1 MKTDISFKRVAAFT
15 LPCLCWT
22 LVASTTAC
30 GDDDDD
36 NNGEPTAG
44 SGGSSAGK
52 GSAGSSNGGKSAAG
66 SANGGNDAG
75 GTPTAGTAG
84 KSNGG
89 TGTDAGAPP
98 VGGTGGEQ
106 PGGGGEGG
114 GEQPGGG
121 GEGGGGG
128 EITNAVPYIINASP
142 TGHDRL
148 YNTTFDAAGN
158 LYAVGQITTSNDATA
173 DIATLVAKFT
183 PEGKL
188 DTSFGSGGLY
198 VRNVANGTNGELFRG
213 IVVQSTGKIVVSGT
227 IEQAGAVDARDRDGA
242 LMRIN
247 VDGTKDTTFGLDG
260 ILKLPLSTGVVR
272 GTGFSVDSVWGLA
285 RYADDRLVVSG
296 GKVREGGTDTN
307 FVILRFS
314 ANGEPDLDFG
324 TAGMVEVDTAVEGE
338 PHNNASPRNVTILP
352 GTDGIVGAGYQPKPG
367 ADTSPVVFKVTD
379 GGELDDTF
387 GDHGVFHAALLDE
400 QTESYSAVV
409 QPIVGGGYKL
419 VTTGYGRQLET
430 ETTDLVSLRLTSN
443 GQIDET
449 YGENGLVRIDVGGF
463 GDNSRNLLVLPD
475 RRIVLVGGGRL
486 TSANVDGVVA
496 VLTPDG
502 APDTSVGPDGWKR
515 FDLGGPADFFWGVSL
530 SPNQHT
536 LGIVGIK
543 GAGNAPMPA
552 GAADDAAV
560 LWLPVP

>member
-1 MKTDISFKRVAAFT
+1 MKIDISFRRVAAFT
-15 LPCLCWT
+15 LPCLCWA

-36 NNGEPTAG
+36 DDSGEPTAG
-44 SGGSSAGK
+44 AGGSSAGK

-66 SANGGNDAG
+66 SATG

-84 KSNGG
+84 KDTGG
-89 TGTDAGAPP
+89 TSPEGGTTNTP
-98 VGGTGGEQ
+98 VGGAAGEQ
-106 PGGGGEGG
+106 PGGAGAG

-121 GEGGGGG
+121 GEGGGG
-128 EITNAVPYIINASP
+128 EITEALPVIINASP
-142 TGHDRL
+142 TGHDRF

-158 LYAVGQITTSNDATA
+158 LYAVGQITSSNDATA

-183 PEGKL
+183 PQGKL
-188 DTSFGSGGLY
+188 DASFGSGGLY
-198 VRNVANGTNGELFRG
+198 VRNVVSGTNGELFRG
-213 IVVQSTGKIVVSGT
+213 IVVQSTGKIVVAGT
-227 IEQAGAVDARDRDGA
+227 IEQAGAVDPRDRDGA

-247 VDGTKDTTFGLDG
+247 ADGSKDTTFGVDG

-314 ANGEPDLDFG
+314 ANGAPDLDFG
-324 TAGMVEVDTAVEGE
+324 TNGMVEVDTAVDGE

-379 GGELDDTF
+379 GGDLDDTF
-387 GDHGVFHAALLDE
+387 GDHGVFHTALLDE

-449 YGENGLVRIDVGGF
+449 YGEDGLVRIDVGGF

-486 TSANVDGVVA
+486 TSANVDGIVA

-502 APDTSVGPDGWKR
+502 APDTTVGPDGWKR

-530 SPNQHT
+530 SPNQQT
-536 LGIVGIK
+536 LGVVGIK
-543 GAGNAPMPA
+543 GVGNAPMPA
-552 GAADDAAV
+552 STADDAAV